1 MYAYELD
8 ASVPKTALKKRLRQ
22 SIQASYSLYHFLWKS
37 VLDVAAYVGTDL
49 DLRKTRLV
57 QKEESPPPSWLQH
70 NLLVKRLSNDSGFKS
85 YISKQKLDNIL
96 NLNMTRSL
104 YKEFIQTEACK
115 ACTENPSPDAE
126 RAALEVLIDLLF
138 QYQPFIQLLED
149 EFPNIE
155 DDGAACVKAFQVI
168 LSKLEKMYV
177 ETGALKLVTNMKE
190 ELDFANELLRSTLD
204 TYHETG
210 RMIDK
215 RLQNW
220 DLERVSKL
228 DLLLMRMSLGE
239 LISFP
244 TIPVKVSLNEY
255 IDISKTYSTPKS
267 KEFINGILDK
277 ILKEMEK
284 SGRIQKSGRGLVE
297 E

>member
-1 MYAYELD
+1 MD
-8 ASVPKTALKKRLRQ
+8 
-22 SIQASYSLYHFLWKS
+22 
-37 VLDVAAYVGTDL
+37 
-49 DLRKTRLV
+49 
-57 QKEESPPPSWLQH
+57 
-70 NLLVKRLSNDSGFKS
+70 
-85 YISKQKLDNIL
+85 
-96 NLNMTRSL
+96 LNMTRSL

-115 ACTENPSPDAE
+115 ISTKTPSSETEK
-126 RAALEVLIDLLF
+126 AALEILIDLLF
-138 QYQPFIQLLED
+138 RYEPFVQLSED

-155 DDGAACVKAFQVI
+155 DDGSTCVKAFQVI
-168 LSKLEKMYV
+168 LDRLEKMYV
-177 ETGALKLVTNMKE
+177 EKGALKFLSSMKE
-190 ELDFANELLRSTLD
+190 EMEFADELLRATLE
-204 TYHETG
+204 TYQETG
-210 RMIDK
+210 TMIDK
-215 RLQNW
+215 RLKNW

-244 TIPVKVSLNEY
+244 SIPVKVSLNEY
-255 IDISKTYSTPKS
+255 IDISKSYSTPKS